1 MAWPWLTLAAKAI
14 PWTALVRRAPEIID
28 ASARLLAMRK
38 AGQAAPRATATSE
51 ITDAEL
57 RERLR
62 VLESQD
68 RENARVVEQL
78 AEQVRDL
85 TQGVEVLAARLRI
98 LLVVVAAAILFAA
111 INALA
116 LLW

>member
-1 MAWPWLTLAAKAI
+1 
-14 PWTALVRRAPEIID
+14 
-28 ASARLLAMRK
+28 
-38 AGQAAPRATATSE
+38 
-51 ITDAEL
+51 
-57 RERLR
+57 
-62 VLESQD
+62 LESQD